1 MEVPKTTKDSRRLS
15 SEKLKVW
22 VEPGSDYS
30 IAEDLRIGNITIN
43 QTIRTTEIKIMFENP
58 I

>member
-43 QTIRTTEIKIMFENP
+43 
-58 I
+58 